1 MSFLLSV
8 EMKLTMLNVVMLYV
22 VKLCV
27 IILCVFMP
35 SVVMLNDIMVNV
47 AVPQFVFGVLKL
59 CLHWRNVISKNAIGS
74 VRNCTYLGSLGS
86 VTLNSIVSIFVTRV
100 KEPR

>member
-1 MSFLLSV
+1 
-8 EMKLTMLNVVMLYV
+8 MLNVVMLYV

-35 SVVMLNDIMVNV
+35 PVVMLSVIMVNV
-47 AVPQFVFGVLKL
+47 TVPLFVFGVLKL
-59 CLHWRNVISKNAIGS
+59 CLIWPTFMSKNAYIS
-74 VRNCTYLGSLGS
+74 VRNYTYLGSLGS